1 MERSIRVLLAD
12 DHPLVLEGLRYRLE
26 AQPGIDLVGV
36 ASSGQELLTLAQE
49 LRPDVVVTDI
59 TMPGI
64 SGLEA
69 CKILQETCPDIRVLV
84 LTMHDNEE
92 YIRRAVACGAAGYV
106 LKDASAEEMVF
117 ALREV
122 ASGRSHFGS
131 SVSRVLLEEKEGR
144 LTQRETDILKLMFEG
159 MSSRDIGEALA
170 ISTRTVESHRS
181 NIYRK
186 LNTNSL
192 AGLFRYA
199 MRPGLVELE

>member
-1 MERSIRVLLAD
+1 MDGSISVLLAD

-36 ASSGQELLTLAQE
+36 ASSGQELLTLAQA
-49 LRPDVVVTDI
+49 LQPDVVVTDI
-59 TMPGI
+59 TMPGL

-69 CKILQETCPDIRVLV
+69 CRILRETCPAIRVLV

-106 LKDASAEEMVF
+106 LKDASAEHMVF

-131 SVSRVLLEEKEGR
+131 SVSRALLEEKEGR
-144 LTQRETDILKLMFEG
+144 LTQRETDVLKLMFEG

-170 ISTRTVESHRS
+170 ISARTVESHRS

-186 LNTNSL
+186 LNTNSM
-192 AGLFRYA
+192 ARLFRYA
-199 MRPGLVELE
+199 MRHGLVELE

>member
-1 MERSIRVLLAD
+1 M
-12 DHPLVLEGLRYRLE
+12 E
-26 AQPGIDLVGV
+26 AQQGVDLVGV
-36 ASSGQELLTLAQE
+36 ANSGQELLALAQE
-49 LRPDVVVTDI
+49 LQPDVVVTDI
-59 TMPGI
+59 TMPGL

-69 CKILQETCPDIRVLV
+69 CKILHETYPDIRVLV

-106 LKDASAEEMVF
+106 LKDASAEQMVF

-199 MRPGLVELE
+199 MRHGLIELE

>member
-26 AQPGIDLVGV
+26 AQPGIDLIGV

-69 CKILQETCPDIRVLV
+69 CKILQETCPGIRVLV

-199 MRPGLVELE
+199 MRHGLVELE

>member
-1 MERSIRVLLAD
+1 M
-12 DHPLVLEGLRYRLE
+12 LEGLRYRLE
-26 AQPGIDLVGV
+26 TQQGIDLIGE
-36 ASSGQELLTLAQE
+36 AHSGHELLSLAQS
-49 LRPDVVVTDI
+49 LMPDVVVTDI
-59 TMPGI
+59 TMPGL

-69 CKILQETCPDIRVLV
+69 CKVLQETYPDIRVLV

-106 LKDASAEEMVF
+106 LKDASAEQMVF

-122 ASGRSHFGS
+122 AAGGSHFGS
-131 SVSRVLLEEKEGR
+131 GVSRVLLAEKQER
-144 LTQRETDILKLMFEG
+144 LTPRETDILKLMFEG

-170 ISTRTVESHRS
+170 ISARTVESHRS

-186 LNTNSL
+186 LNTNSM

-199 MRPGLVELE
+199 MQHGLVELE

>member
-1 MERSIRVLLAD
+1 MAGAIRVLLAD

-26 AQPGIDLVGV
+26 AQPGIELVGE
-36 ASSGQELLTLAQE
+36 ASSGEELLSLAQA
-49 LRPDVVVTDI
+49 LAPDVVVTDI
-59 TMPGI
+59 TMPGL

-69 CKILQETCPDIRVLV
+69 CKVLHDTCPEIRVLV

-106 LKDASAEEMVF
+106 LKDASAEQMVF

-122 ASGRSHFGS
+122 AGGRSHFGS
-131 SVSRVLLEEKEGR
+131 GVSRVLLEEKQER
-144 LTQRETDILKLMFEG
+144 LTPRETAILKLMFEG
-159 MSSRDIGEALA
+159 MSSRDIGEALS

-199 MRPGLVELE
+199 MRHGLVELE

>member
-1 MERSIRVLLAD
+1 MEGSIRVLLAD

-26 AQPGIDLVGV
+26 AQQGVDLVGV

-59 TMPGI
+59 TMPGL

-69 CKILQETCPDIRVLV
+69 CKVLQESCPDIRVLV

-92 YIRRAVACGAAGYV
+92 YIRRAVACGAAGYL
-106 LKDASAEEMVF
+106 LKDASAEEMIF

-199 MRPGLVELE
+199 MRHGLVELE

>member
-1 MERSIRVLLAD
+1 MPLEYYALAMIVAFFVLVMTGIPVGFVVAFVGFVFGFIGFDGWLFELLPSRIYGVVSNYTLLAI
-12 DHPLVLEGLRYRLE
+12 PLF
-26 AQPGIDLVGV
+26 
-36 ASSGQELLTLAQE
+36 
-49 LRPDVVVTDI
+49 
-59 TMPGI
+59 
-64 SGLEA
+64 
-69 CKILQETCPDIRVLV
+69 V

-199 MRPGLVELE
+199 MRHGLVELE

>member
-1 MERSIRVLLAD
+1 MGRSIRVLLAD
-12 DHPLVLEGLRYRLE
+12 DHPLVLEGLKYRLE
-26 AQPGIDLVGV
+26 AQQGIDLVGV
-36 ASSGQELLTLAQE
+36 ASSGQELLALAHE
-49 LRPDVVVTDI
+49 LQPDVVVTDI

-69 CKILQETCPDIRVLV
+69 CKVLQESCPAIRVLV

-122 ASGRSHFGS
+122 ASGRNHFGS
-131 SVSRVLLEEKEGR
+131 GVSRVLLEEKEGR

-170 ISTRTVESHRS
+170 ISARTVESHRS

-199 MRPGLVELE
+199 MRHGLVELE

>member
-69 CKILQETCPDIRVLV
+69 CKILQETCPGIRVLV

-199 MRPGLVELE
+199 MRHGLVELE